1 MDPKINH
8 INIPKNAHSALS
20 PYLLSCSLTYP
31 PFPLLSS
38 LLIPHPLLF
47 SPHVFSSL
55 MYSSS
60 HLRILSLFHFSP
72 LPCAQSSGR
81 GFSGFCSSHRELAC
95 FLFPAEPCRFSL
107 IDSTMTRIARIQTR
121 GMRMPRTDSMTNPR
135 SDSNSDTSIGRCT
148 VRLVVPDWLVALNF
162 QLP

>member
-8 INIPKNAHSALS
+8 INIFKKKLILPSPPISFPVLS
-20 PYLLSCSLTYP
+20 RILLP
-31 PFPLLSS
+31 
-38 LLIPHPLLF
+38 IPHPLLF

-81 GFSGFCSSHRELAC
+81 GLNSSHRDLAC

-107 IDSTMTRIARIQTR
+107 IDSTTTRIARIQTR
-121 GMRMPRTDSMTNPR
+121 GMKMPRTNSVTNPR
-135 SDSNSDTSIGRCT
+135 SDSNSDTSSIGRRT
-148 VRLVVPDWLVALNF
+148 VRLVVPDWLVALNS
-162 QLP
+162 QLL